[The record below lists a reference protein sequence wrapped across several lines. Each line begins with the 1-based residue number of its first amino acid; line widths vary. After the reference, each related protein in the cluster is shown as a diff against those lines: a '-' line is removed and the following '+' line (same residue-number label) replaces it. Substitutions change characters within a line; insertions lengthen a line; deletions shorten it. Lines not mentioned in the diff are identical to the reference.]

1 MWDDRYRSDEYVFG
15 TAPNDFLA
23 AVATRLP
30 AGRVLSLGEGEGR
43 NAVYLAELGFQVL
56 AVDSSAVGLAKA
68 QRLAKSRGV
77 TIETQVAD
85 LADYDI
91 QPGSWD
97 VIISFFCHAPSVVR
111 KPLHR
116 KVVRGLCADGVFVL
130 EAYTPAQLEL
140 KTGGPPTKDQMMSLI
155 SLQEELAGLDFIH
168 GIEIVRNVVEGRQH
182 TGQGAVVQVLAR
194 KP

>member
-1 MWDDRYRSDEYVFG
+1 MWDELYRYDEYVFG
-15 TAPNDFLA
+15 TDPNVFLA
-23 AVATRLP
+23 AVAPRLP
-30 AGRVLSLGEGEGR
+30 AGKVLSLGEGEGR
-43 NAVYLAELGFQVL
+43 NAVYLAELGFEVL

-68 QRLAKSRGV
+68 QKLAKSRGV

-85 LADYDI
+85 LANYDI
-91 QPGSWD
+91 QPGNWD
-97 VIISFFCHAPSVVR
+97 VIMSFFCHVPSVIR

-116 KVVRGLCADGVFVL
+116 KVVRGLCAGGVFVL

-140 KTGGPPTKDQMMSLI
+140 KTGGPPTKDQMMSLA

-168 GIEIVRNVVEGRQH
+168 GVEVVRMVEGRQR
-182 TGQGAVVQVLAR
+182 TGQGAVVQILAR